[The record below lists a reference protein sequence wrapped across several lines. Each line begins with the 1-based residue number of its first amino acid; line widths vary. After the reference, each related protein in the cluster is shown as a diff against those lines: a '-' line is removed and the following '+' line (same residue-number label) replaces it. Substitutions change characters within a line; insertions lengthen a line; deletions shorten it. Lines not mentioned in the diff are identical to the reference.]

1 LATRLELEELKKH
14 KNDDAIIDIKLDII
28 YTMKESTV
36 RTTLT
41 LPSALLEATDQAV
54 SAGKAKSR
62 NQFVARA
69 IENELAALRRAEID
83 AVLAEMAQAPDYQS
97 EVLKMEAEFAA
108 ASWEA
113 LQLTLFWD
121 SRQKSVI

>member
-1 LATRLELEELKKH
+1 MKK
-14 KNDDAIIDIKLDII
+14 
-28 YTMKESTV
+28 STV

-41 LPSALLEATDQAV
+41 LPLSLLEATDKAV

-69 IENELAALRRAEID
+69 IENELAALQQAEID
-83 AVLAEMAQAPDYQS
+83 ALLAEMAQDRDYQS
-97 EVLKMEAEFAA
+97 EVLKMEAEFAP

-113 LQLTLFWD
+113 LQLEEQ
-121 SRQKSVI
+121 S